1 MVILELLLEEGD
13 GGRPIEDDPR
23 LGGRRALAAAVGP
36 THRGDVWRSTAEVK
50 RDNCS
55 TRNIPHG
62 PPRSINGNFRHV
74 KTSN

>member
-36 THRGDVWRSTAEVK
+36 THCGDVWRSTAKVQRENRSK
-50 RDNCS
+50 Q
-55 TRNIPHG
+55 NIPQLTG
-62 PPRSINGNFRHV
+62 
-74 KTSN
+74 TSAM